1 MNNLFFGGS
10 SNIALQLAKKFKNTD
25 SVSLKKNNNVY
36 NKVFKIDNYNISSL
50 NKLQKKITQ
59 KYDNVVIFNGYF
71 SYSFLS
77 TFNSKNFL
85 KDFKINFL
93 IPMEISSFVIKKKL
107 LKKNGAIY
115 FISSIAGFEDLIGN
129 ANYSISK
136 NALSFSAKILS
147 NEQSKRKVRI
157 NTISLGLIKNEMG
170 IRVKKLTNTKKKYNS
185 IKNVIKKIANILNNK
200 KINKKNIKIL

>member
-1 MNNLFFGGS
+1 
-10 SNIALQLAKKFKNTD
+10 
-25 SVSLKKNNNVY
+25 
-36 NKVFKIDNYNISSL
+36 
-50 NKLQKKITQ
+50 
-59 KYDNVVIFNGYF
+59 
-71 SYSFLS
+71 
-77 TFNSKNFL
+77 
-85 KDFKINFL
+85 
-93 IPMEISSFVIKKKL
+93 MEISSFVIKKKL

-147 NEQSKRKVRI
+147 NEQRKRKVRI
-157 NTISLGLIKNEMG
+157 NSISLGLIKNEMG

-185 IKNVIKKIANILNNK
+185 IKNVIKKISNILNNK